1 MEMCHFDLEHP
12 LIYHVWMKC
21 NSWHETVSVAK
32 MYQLTTID
40 ERKEILYIYILYRSQ
55 VEERQWVC
63 WCRNWFWIGTDQY
76 QAVPAPRAMVTP
88 PLSIIIV
95 NQPLTSRKLRISP
108 RMQSK
113 NICLSLFTDCAAP
126 GPGWAKL
133 PLAILQRGVTLL
145 CKAVI
150 EEGWIVCSKI
160 TLWKSWTG
168 SDECS
173 HGGAACAESL
183 L

>member
-1 MEMCHFDLEHP
+1 MSVWARGEP
-12 LIYHVWMKC
+12 L
-21 NSWHETVSVAK
+21 
-32 MYQLTTID
+32 TI
-40 ERKEILYIYILYRSQ
+40 ERRFYLYRSQ

-113 NICLSLFTDCAAP
+113 NICLSLFTHWAAP

-133 PLAILQRGVTLL
+133 PLAILQNKNKWPHWIVIQSL
-145 CKAVI
+145 KAVI
-150 EEGWIVCSKI
+150 EEGWIVFVII
-160 TLWKSWTG
+160 TSEKVELVGRSSIFLCLCG
-168 SDECS
+168 C
-173 HGGAACAESL
+173 
-183 L
+183 

>member
-1 MEMCHFDLEHP
+1 MSVQVRSEP
-12 LIYHVWMKC
+12 LI
-21 NSWHETVSVAK
+21 
-32 MYQLTTID
+32 I
-40 ERKEILYIYILYRSQ
+40 ERRFYLYRSQ

-113 NICLSLFTDCAAP
+113 NICLSLFTHWAAP

-133 PLAILQRGVTLL
+133 PLAILQREITFKEQVAALHCYSESKSSNWIRLDCWTCRTFLYNLGRL
-145 CKAVI
+145 C
-150 EEGWIVCSKI
+150 GC
-160 TLWKSWTG
+160 
-168 SDECS
+168 
-173 HGGAACAESL
+173 
-183 L
+183 

>member
-1 MEMCHFDLEHP
+1 MSGCGTGPTYSHQRILDGNVSLWFGTSTDLPCVNEMQLLAWNC
-12 LIYHVWMKC
+12 VCCK
-21 NSWHETVSVAK
+21 NVAINNHWRK
-32 MYQLTTID
+32 
-40 ERKEILYIYILYRSQ
+40 KEILYIYILYRSQ

-133 PLAILQRGVTLL
+133 PLHWRFCRG
-145 CKAVI
+145 
-150 EEGWIVCSKI
+150 E
-160 TLWKSWTG
+160 
-168 SDECS
+168 
-173 HGGAACAESL
+173 
-183 L
+183 